1 MKICRLCKV
10 EKSFNDFYKQDRNK
24 DGYKTECKSCSYN
37 QHKKYRNSG
46 GKEKERLSEEK
57 RKNKDPD
64 KWRNYLYQ
72 RTYGITLTDYNTMLE
87 NQNHCCKL
95 CGESEKVRATNKE
108 RTPRRLA
115 IDHDHNTGK
124 VRGLL
129 CHQCN
134 VVLGQYEKYKD
145 LFPKFQ
151 EYLDST
157 GG

>member
-1 MKICRLCKV
+1 MKNEEQKKNRA
-10 EKSFNDFYKQDRNK
+10 EYMR
-24 DGYKTECKSCSYN
+24 EYN
-37 QHKKYRNSG
+37 
-46 GKEKERLSEEK
+46 K
-57 RKNKDPD
+57 RKPEK
-64 KWRNYLYQ
+64 KKRYRKNYREIHKSNQLLA
-72 RTYGITLTDYNTMLE
+72 RYGITSENYQSMLDS
-87 NQNHCCKL
+87 QGGVCKL
-95 CGESEKVRATNKE
+95 CGQIETAKISRGVGIRS
-108 RTPRRLA
+108 LA
-115 IDHDHNTGK
+115 VDHDHNTGK

>member
-1 MKICRLCKV
+1 
-10 EKSFNDFYKQDRNK
+10 
-24 DGYKTECKSCSYN
+24 
-37 QHKKYRNSG
+37 
-46 GKEKERLSEEK
+46 
-57 RKNKDPD
+57 
-64 KWRNYLYQ
+64 
-72 RTYGITLTDYNTMLE
+72 MLE

-95 CGESEKVRATNKE
+95 CGESEKVRAANKE

-115 IDHDHNTGK
+115 VDHDHNTGK

-134 VVLGQYEKYKD
+134 VVLGQYEKHKD